1 MTQPEKE
8 EETERERMNIIK
20 EIYRIFSHIKD
31 ININILGESARERGI
46 IEEILTINLSKL
58 AGKKRHTSIMLCM
71 NPEDG
76 GNEMLEHLQSDIAEE
91 NTESSKLTREWPTN
105 GDMVLIGLKYIM

>member
-1 MTQPEKE
+1 M
-8 EETERERMNIIK
+8 
-20 EIYRIFSHIKD
+20 F
-31 ININILGESARERGI
+31 
-46 IEEILTINLSKL
+46 
-58 AGKKRHTSIMLCM
+58 CM

-91 NTESSKLTREWPTN
+91 NIESSKLTREWPTN

>member
-1 MTQPEKE
+1 
-8 EETERERMNIIK
+8 MNIIK

-58 AGKKRHTSIMLCM
+58 AGKKAHIH
-71 NPEDG
+71 N
-76 GNEMLEHLQSDIAEE
+76 
-91 NTESSKLTREWPTN
+91 
-105 GDMVLIGLKYIM
+105 VLYEPRGWWQ